1 MQCLYAQNL
10 FGQSYAQA
18 GKSDFVNF
26 FRFKEEGQKELPN
39 KYKIVSLSTQ
49 LAGNVVSLGIMLN
62 NEMTVGGMTLRVPR
76 KLIDDPKFTLHARDL
91 CKSFLDTAVPQ
102 ESLQEFQT
110 LKNEIQFSVPNLKV
124 IAAPK
129 LSAEDSASIPKKI
142 MKIGNGPIKP
152 GDTILPLNGE
162 LPKLPSMPTDDYLI
176 FTGKPGSIRKN
187 LNTAIFEIKNNKENN
202 GDYLIMSVVH

>member
-62 NEMTVGGMTLRVPR
+62 NEMTISGMTLRVPR
-76 KLIDDPKFTLHARDL
+76 KLIDDPKYTLQARDL
-91 CKSFLDTAVPQ
+91 CKSFLDSAVPPENSQ
-102 ESLQEFQT
+102 ELQT
-110 LKNEIQFSVPNLKV
+110 LKNEIQFSVPNLK
-124 IAAPK
+124 IIQAPK
-129 LSAEDSASIPKKI
+129 FSAQSSASMPEKI

-152 GDTILPLNGE
+152 GDAVIPLNGN
-162 LPKLPSMPTDDYLI
+162 LPKLPVMPTDDYLI
-176 FTGKPGSIRKN
+176 FTGKPGDIHKN
-187 LNTAIFEIKNNKENN
+187 LNTVIFEIKNKKETT
-202 GDYLIMSVVH
+202 GDYLFMSVIH